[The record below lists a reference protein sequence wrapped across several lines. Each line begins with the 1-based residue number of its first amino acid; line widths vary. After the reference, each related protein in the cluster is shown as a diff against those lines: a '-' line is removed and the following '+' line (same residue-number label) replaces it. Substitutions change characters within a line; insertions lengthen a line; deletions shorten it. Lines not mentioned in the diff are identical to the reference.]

1 MARKSSFL
9 QGFEVGADLYNR
21 GFSQAQSMAQMKL
34 QQDAQERRNQ
44 LIDSQLREA
53 QERAKERARQR
64 GLRDS
69 AGVSF
74 MALKDI
80 INSPD
85 LKTDEQR
92 LSAFRFAEEK
102 HLSDI
107 QAHGD
112 TYDNYK
118 LWRDTLFEK
127 PVFHASEENRNQE
140 RQLALIGL
148 HNKKKLAEDNAS
160 LVLRAQGID
169 RSFKPTTLVEANDP
183 EGYASTIADATAIVT
198 GEEIKGM
205 YVKAGLPVPAELDV
219 DGSGTV
225 DREDVYGATGV
236 ISAQLEERAKRTAAA
251 ERQADLDD
259 FQTKEDIKLRNELLL
274 EKAKN
279 ITAGQ
284 PIEESFVND
293 LAMSGM
299 PVTTST
305 MPGQNA
311 LVAKVNQRR
320 AEIYN
325 QISDQN
331 TPMTQKIQLS
341 RVFGE
346 AMGIEQRRGFEKAIT
361 VRDQIKGVESAW
373 KSVDSGKFKSKFASI
388 KKLFETDEGKAIQEM
403 DGLLNAIIPNLARGI
418 YGEVGV
424 LTDNDIKNY
433 KAAFVSIENPRE
445 VNEKLYEITK
455 NLVDD
460 VIVRKLED
468 AVSARQNVSGYTG
481 LYSDITGEPIYR
493 ESSSPTNA
501 ANPAQ
506 QGEMVMPRIPELK
519 TSYRST
525 QDAENSILANA
536 VMMGKTSGTVN
547 YKLPGENGMRQ
558 YRFTRREV
566 SDFANTM
573 IDMGAHKG
581 TYPDGSAVV
590 HSMFMPN
597 NPAPTQP
604 APTQLAPAQLA
615 PAQPAQDQPD
625 RTLNQMAPTGTPE
638 GQPAPQQLPEVEGDD
653 VIRYHSTL
661 RLNPGP
667 VMSFDPNEPEEG
679 PKEPIPGADQ
689 GVEGE
694 TEQERENPYLS
705 LQERRMARRLQYYQQ
720 NAPDEE
726 PKGPIPGAN
735 QSVEGEMEEA
745 EDITPWES
753 EEERQAMVDSQLKEY
768 RAIQEF
774 QKLADNGG
782 GGDRKSF
789 LRHRVKIGNTT
800 GEIVRTNSRGVFIRT
815 NRHTGFMSWA
825 GLSKRIESGDFK
837 PNKAR
842 LNQQLKGE

>member
-9 QGFEVGADLYNR
+9 QGFEVGTDLYNK
-21 GFSQAQSMAQMKL
+21 GFERSQRTQQMKL

-160 LVLRAQGID
+160 LVLQAQKINS
-169 RSFKPTTLVEANDP
+169 SFKPTTLVEANDP

-236 ISAQLEERAKRTAAA
+236 ISTQLEERAKRTAAA

-259 FQTKEDIKLRNELLL
+259 FQTKEDIKLRNDLLL

-299 PVTTST
+299 AVTTST

-320 AEIYN
+320 AEVYN

-331 TPMTQKIQLS
+331 TPMTQKLQLS

-346 AMGIEQRRGFEKAIT
+346 GMGVDQRRGFEKAIT

-373 KSVDSGKFKSKFASI
+373 KSVDSGKLKSKFASV
-388 KKLFETDEGKAIQEM
+388 KKLFETDEGMAIQEM

-468 AVSARQNVSGYTG
+468 SISARQNVSGYTR

-506 QGEMVMPRIPELK
+506 QGGMVMPRIPELK

-558 YRFTRREV
+558 YKFTRREV

-604 APTQLAPAQLA
+604 A
-615 PAQPAQDQPD
+615 QDQPD
-625 RTLNQMAPTGTPE
+625 PTPNQMAPTGTPE
-638 GQPAPQQLPEVEGDD
+638 GQPAPKPNMEF
-653 VIRYHSTL
+653 
-661 RLNPGP
+661 N
-667 VMSFDPNEPEEG
+667 PNEPAEG
-679 PKEPIPGADQ
+679 PKEPVPGADQ

-694 TEQERENPYLS
+694 TEQEKESPYDPT
-705 LQERRMARRLQYYQQ
+705 LQERRQQRMSQYRKQSG
-720 NAPDEE
+720 ASDEPAE
-726 PKGPIPGAN
+726 GPKGPIPGAD
-735 QSVEGEMEEA
+735 QGVEGEMEEA

-753 EEERQAMVDSQLKEY
+753 EEERQAMVDGQVKEY

-782 GGDRKSF
+782 GGDPYSF
-789 LRHRVKIGNTT
+789 VRHRVKIGGTT
-800 GEIVRTNSRGVFIRT
+800 GEIVRTNSRGVFIRIPNGPT
-815 NRHTGFMSWA
+815 RFMSWG

>member
-9 QGFEVGADLYNR
+9 QGFEVGTDLYNK

-34 QQDAQERRNQ
+34 QQDAQGRRNQ

-74 MALKDI
+74 MSLKDI
-80 INSPD
+80 INSPE

-127 PVFHASEENRNQE
+127 PVFNASEEKRHHDRVMATVGLKNAE
-140 RQLALIGL
+140 TLA
-148 HNKKKLAEDNAS
+148 KDNAS
-160 LVLRAQGID
+160 LVLQAQKINP
-169 RSFKPTTLVEANDP
+169 SFKPTTLVEANDP

-219 DGSGTV
+219 DGSGVV

-236 ISAQLEERAKRTAAA
+236 ISSQLEERATRTAAA
-251 ERQADLDD
+251 EDERELNMYQL
-259 FQTKEDIKLRNELLL
+259 KKDIDTRNELAIV
-274 EKAKN
+274 KAKN
-279 ITAGQ
+279 IADRILAGE
-284 PIEESFVND
+284 PPTDNDIND

-299 PVTTST
+299 AVTTST

-331 TPMTQKIQLS
+331 TPMTQKLQLS
-341 RVFGE
+341 RVFG
-346 AMGIEQRRGFEKAIT
+346 AGMGVEKQRGFEKAVT
-361 VRDQIKGVESAW
+361 VREQMRDIDQFIGRVKT
-373 KSVDSGKFKSKFASI
+373 GKLESKFSSL
-388 KKLFETDEGKAIQEM
+388 KQLFATDQGKAIQEM
-403 DGLLNAIIPNLARGI
+403 NGMLNAIIPNLARGI

-433 KAAFVSIENPRE
+433 KAAFVSIENPEE
-445 VNEKLYEITK
+445 VNQKLYDITTK
-455 NLVDD
+455 LVDK
-460 VIVRKLED
+460 VIVRKLND
-468 AVSARQNVSGYTG
+468 SVSARENVSGYAG
-481 LYSDITGEPIYR
+481 LYSRITGEPIYR
-493 ESSSPTNA
+493 ESSNPTNA

-525 QDAENSILANA
+525 QDAENSALANA

-558 YRFTRREV
+558 YKFTRKEV

-573 IDMGAHKG
+573 INMGAHKG

-604 APTQLAPAQLA
+604 P
-615 PAQPAQDQPD
+615 QDQPD
-625 RTLNQMAPTGTPE
+625 PTPSQMAPTGTPE
-638 GQPAPQQLPEVEGDD
+638 GQPAPRQLPEVEGEVVREQTDID
-653 VIRYHSTL
+653 LQT
-661 RLNPGP
+661 GP
-667 VMSFDPNEPEEG
+667 NMEFDPNEPAEG
-679 PKEPIPGADQ
+679 PKEPVPGADQ

-694 TEQERENPYLS
+694 TEQEKENPYDPT
-705 LQERRMARRLQYYQQ
+705 LQERREQRMSQYQ
-720 NAPDEE
+720 
-726 PKGPIPGAN
+726 K
-735 QSVEGEMEEA
+735 QS
-745 EDITPWES
+745 DT
-753 EEERQAMVDSQLKEY
+753 L
-768 RAIQEF
+768 QEF

-782 GGDRKSF
+782 GGDPYSF
-789 LRHRVKIGNTT
+789 LRHRVKMGNTT
-800 GEIVRTNSRGVFIRT
+800 GEIVRTNSRGVFIRFPSGPT
-815 NRHTGFMSWA
+815 RFMSWG

>member
-9 QGFEVGADLYNR
+9 QGFEVGANLYNR
-21 GFSQAQSMAQMKL
+21 GFSQAQSMAEMKL
-34 QQDAQERRNQ
+34 RQDAQERRNQ

-80 INSPD
+80 INAHE

-102 HLSDI
+102 HLPDI

-118 LWRDTLFEK
+118 LWRDALFDR
-127 PVFHASEENRNQE
+127 PVFNASEEKRHHD
-140 RQLALIGL
+140 RVMATIGL
-148 HNKKKLAEDNAS
+148 KNAETLAKDNAS
-160 LVLRAQGID
+160 LVLQAQRID
-169 RSFKPTTLVEANDP
+169 PSFKPTTLVEANDP

-225 DREDVYGATGV
+225 DRKDVYGASGV

-259 FQTKEDIKLRNELLL
+259 FQTKEDIKLRNQLLL

-299 PVTTST
+299 AVTTST

-331 TPMTQKIQLS
+331 TPMTQKLQLS

-346 AMGIEQRRGFEKAIT
+346 GMGVEQRRGFEKAIT
-361 VRDQIKGVESAW
+361 VREQMKDIDQFIGRVKT
-373 KSVDSGKFKSKFASI
+373 GKLESKFSNI
-388 KKLFETDEGKAIQEM
+388 KQLFATDQGKAIQEM
-403 DGLLNAIIPNLARGI
+403 NGMLNAIIPNLARGI

-433 KAAFVSIENPRE
+433 KAAFVSIENPEE
-445 VNEKLYEITK
+445 VNRKLYDITTE
-455 NLVDD
+455 LVDK

-468 AVSARQNVSGYTG
+468 SISARQNVSGYTG
-481 LYSDITGEPIYR
+481 LYSDITGEPIYS
-493 ESSSPTNA
+493 ESSSPTN
-501 ANPAQ
+501 PAQ
-506 QGEMVMPRIPELK
+506 QGGMVMPRIPELK

-558 YRFTRREV
+558 YRFTKRDV

-604 APTQLAPAQLA
+604 A
-615 PAQPAQDQPD
+615 QDQPD
-625 RTLNQMAPTGTPE
+625 PTPNQMAPTGTPE
-638 GQPAPQQLPEVEGDD
+638 GQPAPRQLPEVEGEISRGQIGMQINRSPQTEDQ
-653 VIRYHSTL
+653 L
-661 RLNPGP
+661 EPANFNPETYMP
-667 VMSFDPNEPEEG
+667 PEVESNPDEPAEG
-679 PKEPIPGADQ
+679 PKGPIPGADQ

-694 TEQERENPYLS
+694 T
-705 LQERRMARRLQYYQQ
+705 
-720 NAPDEE
+720 
-726 PKGPIPGAN
+726 
-735 QSVEGEMEEA
+735 EEA

-782 GGDRKSF
+782 GGDPYSF
-789 LRHRVKIGNTT
+789 VRHRVKIGSTT
-800 GEIVRTNSRGVFIRT
+800 GEIVRTNSRGVFIKIPNGPTR
-815 NRHTGFMSWA
+815 FMSWG

>member
-80 INSPD
+80 INSPE

-160 LVLRAQGID
+160 LVLQAQRINP
-169 RSFKPTTLVEANDP
+169 SFKPTTLVEANDP

-205 YVKAGLPVPAELDV
+205 YVEAGLPVPAELDV

-259 FQTKEDIKLRNELLL
+259 FQTKEDIKLRNNLLL

-299 PVTTST
+299 AVTTST

-320 AEIYN
+320 AEVYN

-331 TPMTQKIQLS
+331 TPMTQKLQLS
-341 RVFGE
+341 RVFSE
-346 AMGIEQRRGFEKAIT
+346 SMGVDQRRGFEKAIT

-373 KSVDSGKFKSKFASI
+373 KSVDSGKLKSKFASA
-388 KKLFETDEGKAIQEM
+388 KKLFETDEGMAIQEM

-433 KAAFVSIENPRE
+433 KAAFVSIENPKE

-468 AVSARQNVSGYTG
+468 SISARQNVSGYTR

-604 APTQLAPAQLA
+604 A
-615 PAQPAQDQPD
+615 QDQPD
-625 RTLNQMAPTGTPE
+625 PTPNQMAPTGTPE
-638 GQPAPQQLPEVEGDD
+638 GQPAPQQLPEVEGEVVREQTD
-653 VIRYHSTL
+653 IELQT
-661 RLNPGP
+661 GP
-667 VMSFDPNEPEEG
+667 NMEFDPNEPAEG
-679 PKEPIPGADQ
+679 PKEPVPGADQ

-694 TEQERENPYLS
+694 TEQEKENPYDPT
-705 LQERRMARRLQYYQQ
+705 LQERREQRMSQYQ
-720 NAPDEE
+720 
-726 PKGPIPGAN
+726 K
-735 QSVEGEMEEA
+735 QS
-745 EDITPWES
+745 DT
-753 EEERQAMVDSQLKEY
+753 L
-768 RAIQEF
+768 QEF

-782 GGDRKSF
+782 GGDPYSF
-789 LRHRVKIGNTT
+789 LRHRVKMGNTT
-800 GEIVRTNSRGVFIRT
+800 GEIVRTNSRGVFIKFPNGPTR
-815 NRHTGFMSWA
+815 FMSWG

>member
-80 INSPD
+80 INSPE

-102 HLSDI
+102 HLPDI
-107 QAHGD
+107 QAHRD

-118 LWRDTLFEK
+118 LWRDALFDR
-127 PVFHASEENRNQE
+127 PVFNASEEKRHHD
-140 RQLALIGL
+140 RVMATIGL
-148 HNKKKLAEDNAS
+148 KNAETLAKDNAS
-160 LVLRAQGID
+160 LVLRAQKINP
-169 RSFKPTTLVEANDP
+169 SFKPTTLVEANDP
-183 EGYASTIADATAIVT
+183 EGYASTIADATAIVA
-198 GEEIKGM
+198 GEEM
-205 YVKAGLPVPAELDV
+205 RMMFDKAGLDAPAELDV
-219 DGSGTV
+219 DGSGSI
-225 DREDVYGATGV
+225 DRKDIYAASRV
-236 ISAQLEERAKRTAAA
+236 ISAQLEERSDRTKA
-251 ERQADLDD
+251 E
-259 FQTKEDIKLRNELLL
+259 EDQRELNMYQLKKDIDTRNELALI
-274 EKAKN
+274 KAKN
-279 ITAGQ
+279 IADRISAGE
-284 PIEESFVND
+284 PPTDNDIND

-331 TPMTQKIQLS
+331 TPMTQKLQLS

-346 AMGIEQRRGFEKAIT
+346 GMGVEQRRGFEKAIT
-361 VRDQIKGVESAW
+361 VREQMKDIDQFIGRVKT
-373 KSVDSGKFKSKFASI
+373 GKLESKFSNI
-388 KKLFETDEGKAIQEM
+388 KQLFATDQGKAIQEM
-403 DGLLNAIIPNLARGI
+403 NGMLNAIIPNLARGI

-433 KAAFVSIENPRE
+433 KAAFVSIENPEE
-445 VNEKLYEITK
+445 VNRKLYDITTE
-455 NLVDD
+455 LVDK

-468 AVSARQNVSGYTG
+468 SISARQNVSGYTG

-493 ESSSPTNA
+493 ESSSPTN
-501 ANPAQ
+501 PAQ

-525 QDAENSILANA
+525 QDAENIILANA

-547 YKLPGENGMRQ
+547 YKLSGENGMRQ

-597 NPAPTQP
+597 NPAPP
-604 APTQLAPAQLA
+604 
-615 PAQPAQDQPD
+615 QPAQDQPD
-625 RTLNQMAPTGTPE
+625 PAPNQMAPTGTPE
-638 GQPAPQQLPEVEGDD
+638 GQPAPRQLPEVEGDAARGQTD
-653 VIRYHSTL
+653 MQ
-661 RLNPGP
+661 G
-667 VMSFDPNEPEEG
+667 
-679 PKEPIPGADQ
+679 DQ
-689 GVEGE
+689 AP
-694 TEQERENPYLS
+694 Q
-705 LQERRMARRLQYYQQ
+705 
-720 NAPDEE
+720 PDEE
-726 PKGPIPGAN
+726 LERASSELSQPVGVDPEVPMVIGDEFRT
-735 QSVEGEMEEA
+735 SGEIT
-745 EDITPWES
+745 EDQLQES
-753 EEERQAMVDSQLKEY
+753 EAM
-768 RAIQEF
+768 QEF
-774 QKLADNGG
+774 QTLASNGG
-782 GGDRKSF
+782 GDDPYAF

-800 GEIVRTNSRGVFIRT
+800 GEIVRTNSRGVFIKIPNGPTR
-815 NRHTGFMSWA
+815 FMSWG

>member
-34 QQDAQERRNQ
+34 QQDAQKRRNQ

-80 INSPD
+80 INSPE

-107 QAHGD
+107 QAHRD

-118 LWRDTLFEK
+118 LWRDALFER
-127 PVFHASEENRNQE
+127 PAFHAYEEIQNQE
-140 RQLALIGL
+140 RQLAHIGL
-148 HNKKKLAEDNAS
+148 HNKRKLAEDNAS
-160 LVLRAQGID
+160 LVLQAQRID
-169 RSFKPTTLVEANDP
+169 PSFKPTTLVEANDP

-219 DGSGTV
+219 DGSGAI
-225 DREDVYGATGV
+225 DRGDVYGASGV

-331 TPMTQKIQLS
+331 TPMTQKLQLS

-346 AMGIEQRRGFEKAIT
+346 AMGVDQRRGFEKAIT
-361 VRDQIKGVESAW
+361 VREQMKDIDQFIGRVKT
-373 KSVDSGKFKSKFASI
+373 GKLESKFSNI
-388 KKLFETDEGKAIQEM
+388 KQLFATDQGKAIQEM
-403 DGLLNAIIPNLARGI
+403 NGMLNAIIPNLARGI

-433 KAAFVSIENPRE
+433 KAAFVSIENPEE
-445 VNEKLYEITK
+445 VNRKLYDITTK
-455 NLVDD
+455 LVDD
-460 VIVRKLED
+460 VIVRKLKNAIGAREN
-468 AVSARQNVSGYTG
+468 VSAYTN

-525 QDAENSILANA
+525 QDAENIILANA

-547 YKLPGENGMRQ
+547 YKLSGENGMRQ
-558 YRFTRREV
+558 YRFTRKEV
-566 SDFANTM
+566 SDFANAM

-581 TYPDGSAVV
+581 TYSDGSAVV

-597 NPAPTQP
+597 NPAPP
-604 APTQLAPAQLA
+604 
-615 PAQPAQDQPD
+615 QPAQDQPD
-625 RTLNQMAPTGTPE
+625 PTSNQMAPTGTPE
-638 GQPAPQQLPEVEGDD
+638 GQPAPRQLPEVEG
-653 VIRYHSTL
+653 
-661 RLNPGP
+661 
-667 VMSFDPNEPEEG
+667 
-679 PKEPIPGADQ
+679 GAARGQTDMQGDQ
-689 GVEGE
+689 AP
-694 TEQERENPYLS
+694 Q
-705 LQERRMARRLQYYQQ
+705 
-720 NAPDEE
+720 PDEE
-726 PKGPIPGAN
+726 LERASSKLSQPVGVDPEVPMVIGDEFRT
-735 QSVEGEMEEA
+735 SGEIT
-745 EDITPWES
+745 EDQLQES
-753 EEERQAMVDSQLKEY
+753 EAM
-768 RAIQEF
+768 QEF
-774 QKLADNGG
+774 QTLASNGG
-782 GGDRKSF
+782 GDDPYTF

-800 GEIVRTNSRGVFIRT
+800 GEIVRTNSRGVFIKIPNGPTR
-815 NRHTGFMSWA
+815 FMSWG